1 MFADLLNGAGDEAAA
16 ERVRVSSGFALT
28 ARQHERTLAHAV
40 VVVHVLG
47 AEVGAVDHQAALPA
61 RRPTVAFQEE
71 PGGKRNGVRT
81 WGHDGW

>member
-1 MFADLLNGAGDEAAA
+1 MC
-16 ERVRVSSGFALT
+16 ALT

-47 AEVGAVDHQAALPA
+47 AEVSAVDHQAALPA
-61 RRPTVAFQEE
+61 RCPAVAFQEE

-81 WGHDGW
+81 GGRVRAHHGW